1 MFQIETAIMK
11 AKFFL
16 ILFIVSIAVGA
27 SSCATRIQIKP
38 KPYKV
43 KTIPPGQMKKIT
55 GEKSAKRYA
64 PGHNK

>member
-1 MFQIETAIMK
+1 MK
-11 AKFFL
+11 AKFLL
-16 ILFIVSIAVGA
+16 ILFIAFIAVGA
-27 SSCATRIQIKP
+27 SSCAIRIHSKP

-43 KTIPPGQMKKIT
+43 KTIPPGQAKKIT

>member
-1 MFQIETAIMK
+1 MK

-16 ILFIVSIAVGA
+16 ILFIAFIAAGA
-27 SSCATRIQIKP
+27 SFCATRTMVKP

-43 KTIPPGQMKKIT
+43 KTIPPGQVKKMT